1 MIFAQDYEEL
11 LKNTGKEFFVSDI
24 RYVSDIVSW
33 SKERRID
40 LSEPSQPM
48 KLVAEGN
55 DLILFVQSE
64 IPDDMLG
71 HVITGLSVRWS
82 LKDNMSDPS
91 KRLNSVKKKL
101 AYCLLKECAKTV
113 DSLGGDELLEDEW
126 AIRRLERLGFFLE

>member
-11 LKNTGKEFFVSDI
+11 LKNAGKEFFVSDI
-24 RYVSDIVSW
+24 RYVSDIASW

-64 IPDDMLG
+64 ISDDMLG
-71 HVITGLSVRWS
+71 NVITGLSVRWS
-82 LKDNMSDPS
+82 LKDNVSDPS
-91 KRLNSVKKKL
+91 KRLNSIKKKL

-113 DSLGGDELLEDEW
+113 ESLGGDELLEDEW
-126 AIRRLERLGFFLE
+126 AMRRLERLGFFLE